1 MSSRRQ
7 PLLVWFGILAAPLA
21 WTAQLWI
28 TSALTLA
35 ACSAAGRHWDIPVDP
50 LTTALTLIAA
60 ASAVLAATS
69 SVVVLRATGDAGGEP
84 PAARVHFLAVIGLTV
99 SFLFGCLIVMTGLG
113 IVFHDLC
120 QQG

>member
-1 MSSRRQ
+1 M
-7 PLLVWFGILAAPLA
+7 LVWFGILGAPVA
-21 WTAQLWI
+21 WTVQLWI
-28 TSALTLA
+28 TSGLTLA

-50 LTTALTLIAA
+50 LTTALTLLATL
-60 ASAVLAATS
+60 SAVLAAASAT
-69 SVVVLRATGDAGGEP
+69 VVLRATGDAGGEP

-120 QQG
+120 HQG